1 MITLLRFKRIR
12 TKLIFWFLILGLVP
26 LVLGIT
32 LNYVERID
40 QAREAGYE
48 RLITIRD
55 IKAEQIEYWITNRAY
70 EAKQIASDHR
80 LLEAVAELAG
90 NLGVNKR
97 FQIWNNIGVVLNEYK
112 GNYPGIRQLQIYS
125 PEGILIRHLNALPT
139 NEKLLEEIR
148 YVAKTGRISSKFFYT
163 GKQFGRSLVYTI
175 PLFQSEKNKPDLIG
189 IIQVI
194 FYAGDFLNTE
204 LNVDNGL
211 GATGEIYLVDEE
223 AYLVNSTSDSTVIS
237 IGDIISSSPAFQASQ
252 GETGIILTND
262 YQGKRVIAAHAYL
275 PVAHLGLVVKQDLS
289 EINQPLVNVRTN
301 YIGLLLFAVVLLVL
315 MALVVAESISRP
327 IIGLAEHAERIQQGE
342 FVGNNI
348 SADDE
353 IGVLAHSFNEMEKHI
368 HDQLIQQQ
376 GMTIIS
382 ESMVGV
388 LSLNDFKQRLINTFA
403 SFCNASMVILIEKN
417 IDSGNFKF
425 SLHKYVSN
433 FGNHKLEAKKWNQSD
448 LEWLYISDGQL
459 ININSYELY
468 ERTGVVGIQNVDY
481 DILPVAIKL
490 DDSLEG
496 VFLIISTR
504 GEIQP
509 YMLEVVH
516 RTQAL
521 VVIGYSNALAADQ
534 LSEMANYLSETNRQ
548 LGQQTDELMRQS
560 LALQRSAE
568 ELQRQNVE
576 LEKQRKEVM
585 SINKMKGE
593 FLSNM
598 SHELRTPLHVILTLS
613 GVIKKELAT
622 RMVSKDELEYLD
634 AIERN
639 GKILAKRIND
649 ILDLSRIE
657 AGKFDLNICPVSVYS
672 VLQNAV
678 FNLQIL
684 ATEKNIGLVLKT
696 DNQIPMVYSD
706 EEKLY
711 HVFQNIVGN
720 AIKFTDEGQ
729 VALHVELEDQTVL
742 VHVIDTG
749 IGIPDDQLEKV
760 FDEFVQ
766 VDGSFSRKFQG
777 SGLGL
782 AIARKLMHLLGGKIN
797 ISSELGKGSV
807 FTVFIPVNPELP
819 EPT

>member
-1 MITLLRFKRIR
+1 MITLLKFTRIR
-12 TKLIFWFLILGLVP
+12 TKLIFWFLVLGLVP

-32 LNYVERID
+32 LNYMERID

-70 EAKQIASDHR
+70 EAKQISSDHR
-80 LLEAVAELAG
+80 LSEAIAELTDKPG
-90 NLGVNKR
+90 NNKR
-97 FQIWNNIGVVLNEYK
+97 FQIWNNITIVLNEYK
-112 GNYPGIRQLQIYS
+112 DNYPDIRQLQIYS
-125 PEGILIRHLNALPT
+125 PEGVLIRHLNALQT
-139 NEKLLEEIR
+139 DKKLLEEIK
-148 YVAKTGRISSKFFYT
+148 YVVKTGRISSKFLYT
-163 GKQFGRSLVYTI
+163 GKQLGKSLVYSI
-175 PLFQSEKNKPDLIG
+175 PLFESTQKKAVLTG

-194 FYAGDFLNTE
+194 FYAGDFLNAE

-211 GATGEIYLVDEE
+211 GSTGEIYLVDEE

-252 GETGIILTND
+252 GETGIILTDD

-289 EINQPLVNVRTN
+289 EINQPLVDVRTN

-327 IIGLAEHAERIQQGE
+327 IIGLAQHAERIQQGE
-342 FVGNNI
+342 FVGNKI

-368 HDQLIQQQ
+368 HDQLIHQQ

-388 LSLNDFKQRLINTFA
+388 LSLNDFKERLINTFA
-403 SFCNASMVILIEKN
+403 SFCNASIVILIERN
-417 IDSGNFKF
+417 IDSGNYKYN
-425 SLHKYVSN
+425 HHEYVSN
-433 FGNHKLEAKKWNQSD
+433 FGNHNLESKTWNQID
-448 LEWLYISDGQL
+448 LEWLSKFDGQL
-459 ININSYELY
+459 IHIQSHELY
-468 ERTGVVGIQNVDY
+468 ERTGVVGVQNVEY
-481 DILPVAIKL
+481 ELLPVAIKL
-490 DDSLEG
+490 EDSLEG
-496 VFLIISTR
+496 VFLIISTQ
-504 GEIQP
+504 GQIQP
-509 YMLEVVH
+509 YMLEVVQ

-521 VVIGYSNALAADQ
+521 VIIGYSNALAADQ

-548 LGQQTDELMRQS
+548 LGQQTDELTRQS

-585 SINKMKGE
+585 SINKMKSE

-598 SHELRTPLHVILTLS
+598 SHELRTPMHVILTLS
-613 GVIKKELAT
+613 GVIKKELAN
-622 RMVSKDELEYLD
+622 RMVTKDELEYLD

-657 AGKFDLNICPVSVYS
+657 AGKLDLNICPVSVYS

-684 ATEKNIGLVLKT
+684 ATEKNIELVLNS
-696 DNQIPMVYSD
+696 DNQIPMVNSD

-720 AIKFTDEGQ
+720 AIKFTDQGH
-729 VALHVELEDQTVL
+729 VALHVEFDDQTVL

-749 IGIPDDQLEKV
+749 IGIPEDQLEKV
-760 FDEFVQ
+760 FDEFIQ

-782 AIARKLMHLLGGKIN
+782 AIAKKLMHLLGGKIN
-797 ISSELGKGSV
+797 VSSELGKGSV
-807 FTVFIPVNPELP
+807 FTVFIPVNPSLP
-819 EPT
+819 